1 MNNYFQI
8 AFDSLM
14 KQKGRT
20 ILTMLAVAIGIA
32 SLVVMLAAGESMK
45 QLVLKEIDVYGS
57 DVVSVEV
64 KVPGRGP
71 TGSGADMATGINIT
85 TFKNSDVEAIAKLD
99 NVAAYYSFV
108 TSQEIIKYEGENATA
123 IILGYGAQAP
133 LVEKIDIAEGR
144 FYTLDEENSLSSAIV
159 LGSRIKEKLFG
170 DNEAVGQNVYV
181 RGKPFKVVGVLKE
194 RGQVF
199 SFDIDSIVYL
209 PTKTV
214 QKKLL
219 GTDYVLGAVI
229 KAKDPTK
236 LDELKDDVISLMRER
251 HNIDDPD
258 MDDFKVMTMVE
269 AKEMTEVITNSI
281 TVLLAV
287 LAAVSLIVGG
297 VGITNIMYVSVTERI
312 FEIGLRRSVGAKR
325 KDILYQFLAEA
336 GLLTFLGGVLGVILA
351 VAITF
356 LVYIIANSYGLN
368 WPYYVPP
375 SALIGS
381 ILFSVAVGLFFGV
394 YPARKAADIDP
405 IEALRR
411 E

>member
-1 MNNYFQI
+1 
-8 AFDSLM
+8 
-14 KQKGRT
+14 
-20 ILTMLAVAIGIA
+20 
-32 SLVVMLAAGESMK
+32 
-45 QLVLKEIDVYGS
+45 
-57 DVVSVEV
+57 
-64 KVPGRGP
+64 
-71 TGSGADMATGINIT
+71 
-85 TFKNSDVEAIAKLD
+85 
-99 NVAAYYSFV
+99 
-108 TSQEIIKYEGENATA
+108 
-123 IILGYGAQAP
+123 
-133 LVEKIDIAEGR
+133 
-144 FYTLDEENSLSSAIV
+144 
-159 LGSRIKEKLFG
+159 
-170 DNEAVGQNVYV
+170 
-181 RGKPFKVVGVLKE
+181 
-194 RGQVF
+194 
-199 SFDIDSIVYL
+199 
-209 PTKTV
+209 
-214 QKKLL
+214 
-219 GTDYVLGAVI
+219 
-229 KAKDPTK
+229 
-236 LDELKDDVISLMRER
+236 MRER

-381 ILFSVAVGLFFGV
+381 ILFSVVVGLFFGV